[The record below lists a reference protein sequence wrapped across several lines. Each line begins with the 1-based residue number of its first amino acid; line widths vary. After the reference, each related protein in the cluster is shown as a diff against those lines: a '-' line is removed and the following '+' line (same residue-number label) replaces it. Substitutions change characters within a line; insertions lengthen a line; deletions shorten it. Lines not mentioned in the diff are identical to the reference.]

1 MKQGCRK
8 LTENDYEA
16 ILFDLQYSGLTQQK
30 IARKFGLNVKSIMR
44 MNVCRK
50 AIDNGDSVSLMK
62 ANEKQ
67 LIPDRMYVWA
77 LMKMGKV
84 KPVEKEEKDIP
95 PVSELGPKEPSMN
108 CIKTEKDLRGAVQ
121 MGLDRR
127 IHISPKKSIEWLV
140 NLLHDASESG
150 MAYDI
155 SDMESAMRMLA
166 AQAGSDADYCHDCI
180 DSMIFKT
187 SEPKTYNWPTNEE
200 IANLREVREEKE
212 DRSAKVKQMK
222 ELHDSGKIIKQIAED
237 MAIAKDSSVRY
248 PSERASFYI
257 TAKSFF
263 KDRLHETIDE
273 NLYDETMMLLSVL
286 EDLRA
291 FYGKEK
297 EA

>member
-16 ILFDLQYSGLTQQK
+16 ILFDLQYSGLTQQQ
-30 IARKFGLNVKSIMR
+30 IAGKFGLNVNSIMR

-67 LIPDRMYVWA
+67 LIPDRMYAWA

-108 CIKTEKDLRGAVQ
+108 CIKTEEDLRGAVQ
-121 MGLDRR
+121 MALDRR

-140 NLLHDASESG
+140 NLMHDASESG

-187 SEPKTYNWPTNEE
+187 SKPKTYHWPTNEE
-200 IANLREVREEKE
+200 IESIRADREK
-212 DRSAKVKQMK
+212 KVEQATK
-222 ELHDSGKIIKQIAED
+222 LYNSGVTSKQIAED
-237 MAIAKDSSVRY
+237 MAIANDSSIRY

-257 TAKSFF
+257 IAKSFI
-263 KDRLHETIDE
+263 KIRLHKTIDE
-273 NLYDETMMLLSVL
+273 NLYEETMMLLSIL